1 MTEKTPCMAPL
12 IAEHEVDYG
21 PLAAL
26 AGAWYG
32 ESGTDVAPEPDG
44 KEINPFYETI
54 VFTPAGDTTNA
65 EEQTLVAMH
74 YHQVVRR
81 KSDHKVFHNET
92 GFWLWEPATGRV
104 TQTLTIPRGVSV
116 IAEGRAE
123 ANGEG
128 WVLEVET
135 TEDGRVGAI
144 AQTPFLAQKART
156 LSFTHRI
163 EVAGDTLRYTETTL
177 VDIYGRRFEH
187 TDRNTLQRTA

>member
-1 MTEKTPCMAPL
+1 MAAKLRGRRSCLADRPSRRPQSATTGAMTATMGVLFKNRL
-12 IAEHEVDYG
+12 
-21 PLAAL
+21 
-26 AGAWYG
+26 
-32 ESGTDVAPEPDG
+32 
-44 KEINPFYETI
+44 K
-54 VFTPAGDTTNA
+54 
-65 EEQTLVAMH
+65 
-74 YHQVVRR
+74 
-81 KSDHKVFHNET
+81 
-92 GFWLWEPATGRV
+92 PATGRV

-156 LSFTHRI
+156 LAFTHRI
-163 EVAGDTLRYTETTL
+163 EVEGDTLRYTETTL

>member
-26 AGAWYG
+26 AGTWYG

-44 KEINPFYETI
+44 KEINPFHETI

-92 GFWLWEPATGRV
+92 GFWPWEPATGRV
-104 TQTLTIPRGVSV
+104 RRVSAPLRV
-116 IAEGRAE
+116 LGRPSTPWARSPMTPVWRSPS
-123 ANGEG
+123 A
-128 WVLEVET
+128 T
-135 TEDGRVGAI
+135 T
-144 AQTPFLAQKART
+144 
-156 LSFTHRI
+156 
-163 EVAGDTLRYTETTL
+163 
-177 VDIYGRRFEH
+177 
-187 TDRNTLQRTA
+187 